1 MTGSPSPTGNRTWF
15 ITGWFI
21 TGCLLLALICPAQ
34 LLPIRNYTIKE
45 GLNSNNIYAVLRDT
59 RGILW
64 VGTNNGV
71 SCYDG
76 DRFFQPPMTTRTG
89 QIYVTNFFED
99 HEHNIWVTSWYNGL
113 YKYKDGRFVNYLPD
127 SAHLEAQA
135 NNTFDMAEWS
145 PGHYIVAT
153 DKNVWLFDDPTTSPA
168 GPAQGS
174 PVSRTPTSA
183 TGPDKGS
190 PAPSTGRPGFHL
202 LDPSNPSLEQQIGT
216 VVLTPGGELLVG
228 YSKGI
233 AHYHLT
239 DSAPSQSPGIPSPPR
254 SGKKWVYTGMLWT
267 GPYVNRIA
275 LLDDQ
280 AWLGSDGGLYYFP
293 HFSELLRDPIHT
305 KPALLYPTSPPHPGR
320 PVPNIEVDRVYADT
334 KKNIWFTGGGG
345 VHKITAGSHRD
356 LDDSTHSSGRPVPAL
371 PFRTYSRANGLP
383 SDMIRTLYSDPEGV
397 TWIGTEDGL
406 ARMGQEYYRFYPI
419 QEKSRDALDQNE
431 PAIIIS
437 IHDDRQGNLWMGS
450 YNGLYQV
457 KKDLPKT
464 APMSELTSLGEKKI
478 GFVHYMLHDQQ
489 GRLWACTDAGI
500 LLIEG
505 DRPVIKD
512 SLIAGCACA
521 GADGTIW
528 FGSNK
533 GRVAYQ
539 QDGQFHLLHFT
550 SPNNERIDGIYH
562 DPKGF
567 LWLGYALTGVRK
579 FRIQGDSLQ
588 HILEYSERTGY
599 PNLRTRSLSTDGKGH
614 LLLGTRT
621 DGLYIIPTDGD
632 SATRPVHITTAQ
644 GLSGNWVKASIVTRE
659 GCYLAT
665 NNGLDLLEPVGEQ
678 PRIHPIPFRNE
689 KVPIELNT
697 LFLQSDTIWL
707 GTPKGLLQYVLH
719 QQGKNTVPPPACFM
733 KLTINGRLD
742 SSFQPFTETRALPSL
757 DYEQNNLAFDFA
769 GLSFRDEDKVSYRY
783 KMEGL
788 DKDWSAPTNRR
799 YVNYSHLSPGSYK
812 LLVMASNDDGVWS
825 ITPATLSFHINA
837 PFWMQAWFIT
847 LCVIIAAT
855 LAYLLYRYRLDQVLK
870 IERIRTNI
878 STDLHD
884 DIGSTLSSISIMS
897 DMIMHT
903 PQELQQ
909 QQASQ
914 HPQLPS
920 AQAAPPDWQ
929 RMAGEIKDN
938 SLSLMD
944 KMDDIVWSI
953 NPRND
958 EMENLM
964 ARIQRFA
971 APILEAK
978 GIDYEI
984 LIENNIRHLKLSME
998 HRQHIYLIMKEAINN
1013 LVKYSGAANA
1023 VVRARSA
1030 GGWLK
1035 VDVID
1040 NGSGFDPASSRTGNG
1055 IVNMK
1060 SRAGLMGARLA
1071 IKSAPGQGTEIR
1083 LEVKVG

>member
-1 MTGSPSPTGNRTWF
+1 MTGSF
-15 ITGWFI
+15 IPAGRLIARWLFTGWFI
-21 TGCLLLALICPAQ
+21 TGCLLLALTCPAQ

-45 GLNSNNIYAVLRDT
+45 GLNSNNIYAILRDT

-76 DRFFQPPMTTRTG
+76 DRFFQPSMTTRTG

-113 YKYKDGRFVNYLPD
+113 YKYKDGRFINYLPD
-127 SAHLEAQA
+127 SADLEAQA
-135 NNTFDMAEWS
+135 NNTFDMTEWS

-153 DKNVWLFDDPTTSPA
+153 DKNVWLFDDSADSSPPA
-168 GPAQGS
+168 GP
-174 PVSRTPTSA
+174 TK
-183 TGPDKGS
+183 DS
-190 PAPSTGRPGFHL
+190 PAPAATRPKFHL
-202 LDPSNPSLEQQIGT
+202 LDPSNPSLDQQIGT
-216 VVLTPGGELLVG
+216 VVLTPGNELLVG
-228 YSKGI
+228 YGKGI

-239 DSAPSQSPGIPSPPR
+239 DSAGDPSQSQSVLPQPR
-254 SGKKWVYTGMLWT
+254 SSSPRSAAGSPQPARGRKWMYTGMLWT

-280 AWLGSDGGLYYFP
+280 AWLGSDGGLYYYP
-293 HFSELLRDPIHT
+293 HFSELLRDPVHT
-305 KPALLYPTSPPHPGR
+305 KPLLLY
-320 PVPNIEVDRVYADT
+320 PNIEVDRVYADT
-334 KKNIWFTGGGG
+334 EKNIWFTGGGG
-345 VHKITAGSHRD
+345 VHKILQGGA
-356 LDDSTHSSGRPVPAL
+356 
-371 PFRTYSRANGLP
+371 FRTYSRANGLP

-406 ARMGQEYYRFYPI
+406 ARLGREYYRFYPI
-419 QEKSRDALDQNE
+419 QEKFRDALDQNE

-450 YNGLYQV
+450 YNGLFQV
-457 KKDLPKT
+457 KKENPKT
-464 APMSELTSLGEKKI
+464 APMPELTSLGEKKI
-478 GFVHYMLHDQQ
+478 GFVHYMLHDRQ

-500 LLIEG
+500 LLIEE

-512 SLIAGCACA
+512 SLIAGCAY
-521 GADGTIW
+521 ADDDGKIW

-621 DGLYIIPTDGD
+621 DGLYIIPIDGD
-632 SATRPVHITTAQ
+632 SASRPVHITTAQ
-644 GLSGNWVKASIVTRE
+644 GLSGNWVKASLAGPY

-665 NNGLDLLEPVGEQ
+665 NNGLDLLEPIGEHA
-678 PRIHPIPFRNE
+678 RIHPIPFSNE

-742 SSFQPFTETRALPSL
+742 SSFQPFTQTRALPSL

-812 LLVMASNDDGVWS
+812 LLVMAGNDDGVWS
-825 ITPATLSFHINA
+825 TTPAALSFHINA
-837 PFWMQAWFIT
+837 PFWMQAWFIA
-847 LCVIIAAT
+847 LCIIIAAT
-855 LAYLLYRYRLDQVLK
+855 LVYLLYRYRLDQLLK
-870 IERIRTNI
+870 IERIRTKI

-903 PQELQQ
+903 PHE
-909 QQASQ
+909 S
-914 HPQLPS
+914 PGP
-920 AQAAPPDWQ
+920 APLPDWQ

-971 APILEAK
+971 APIFEAT

-1013 LVKYSGAANA
+1013 LVKYSGATNA

-1035 VDVID
+1035 VDVTD
-1040 NGSGFDPASSRTGNG
+1040 NGNGFDPASSRGGNG

-1060 SRAGLMGARLA
+1060 SRAALMHASLNIDSVRG
-1071 IKSAPGQGTEIR
+1071 KGTSVMLMLKIN
-1083 LEVKVG
+1083 

>member
-1 MTGSPSPTGNRTWF
+1 MHITRWH
-15 ITGWFI
+15 ITGWLL
-21 TGCLLLALICPAQ
+21 TGCLLLALACPAQ

-153 DKNVWLFDDPTTSPA
+153 DKNVWLFDDSSDSRSPTSSKGSSDSPA
-168 GPAQGS
+168 G
-174 PVSRTPTSA
+174 
-183 TGPDKGS
+183 
-190 PAPSTGRPGFHL
+190 RPKFHL
-202 LDPSNPSLEQQIGT
+202 LDPTNTSLEQQIGT
-216 VVLTPGGELLVG
+216 VMLTPGGELLVG
-228 YSKGI
+228 YGKGI
-233 AHYHLT
+233 AHYHLI
-239 DSAPSQSPGIPSPPR
+239 DSAGDPSQSQSGPSQPAA
-254 SGKKWVYTGMLWT
+254 GKKWVYTGMLWA

-275 LLDDQ
+275 LLEDQ

-305 KPALLYPTSPPHPGR
+305 KPMLLYPH
-320 PVPNIEVDRVYADT
+320 IEVDRVYADT
-334 KKNIWFTGGGG
+334 EKNIWFTGGGG
-345 VHKITAGSHRD
+345 VHKIVAGA
-356 LDDSTHSSGRPVPAL
+356 TIPSGRPVPAV

-383 SDMIRTLYSDPEGV
+383 SDMIRALYSDPEGV

-406 ARMGQEYYRFYPI
+406 ARMGREYYRFYPI
-419 QEKSRDALDQNE
+419 QEKFRDALDQNE

-450 YNGLYQV
+450 YNGLFQV
-457 KKDLPKT
+457 KKEKPKT
-464 APMSELTSLGEKKI
+464 APMPELTSLGEKKV
-478 GFVHYMLHDQQ
+478 GFVHCMLHDQQ
-489 GRLWACTDAGI
+489 GRLWACTDGGI

-505 DRPVIKD
+505 DNPVIKD
-512 SLIAGCACA
+512 SLIAGCAY
-521 GADGTIW
+521 ADPDGKIW

-588 HILEYSERTGY
+588 HILEYSENTGY

-621 DGLYIIPTDGD
+621 DGLYIIPIDGD
-632 SATRPVHITTAQ
+632 SATRPVHITTAE
-644 GLSGNWVKASIVTRE
+644 GLSGNWVKASLAGPD

-665 NNGLDLLEPVGEQ
+665 NNGLDLLEPLGDYHQ
-678 PRIHPIPFRNE
+678 ARIHPIPFRNE

-742 SSFQPFTETRALPSL
+742 SSFQPFTQTRELPSL

-799 YVNYSHLSPGSYK
+799 YVNYSHLSPGTYK

-847 LCVIIAAT
+847 LCIIIAAT
-855 LAYLLYRYRLDQVLK
+855 LVYLLYRYRLDQVLK
-870 IERIRTNI
+870 IERIRTKI

-903 PQELQQ
+903 PQESPGP
-909 QQASQ
+909 A
-914 HPQLPS
+914 P
-920 AQAAPPDWQ
+920 PPDWQ
-929 RMAGEIKDN
+929 RMAGEIKEN

-971 APILEAK
+971 APILEAR

-1013 LVKYSGAANA
+1013 LVKYSGATNA

-1035 VDVID
+1035 VDVSD
-1040 NGSGFDPASSRTGNG
+1040 NGNGFDLASSRGGNG

-1060 SRAGLMGARLA
+1060 SRAALMHAALN
-1071 IKSAPGQGTEIR
+1071 IDSVQGKGTSIM
-1083 LEVKVG
+1083 LMLKIS